1 MASCDNIAPNA
12 YKMVL
17 QKWTR
22 NALNDSVF
30 SIKHVQ
36 TVRLVKLKSD
46 VKPLV
51 IVRAITV
58 AYKDSIKYMEVR
70 QEATIAY

>member
-1 MASCDNIAPNA
+1 MASCENIAPTA

-17 QKWTR
+17 QKWTK
-22 NALNDSVF
+22 NALNECVF

-36 TVRLVKLKSD
+36 TVRLANFKSD
-46 VKPLV
+46 VKPLF

-70 QEATIAY
+70 QEATIA